1 MVNYCGRFIPNLASI
16 SAPLRELTKSDV
28 PWQWDESQSHALK
41 LIKQQLANSCSMA
54 YFDPQSAT
62 ELLVDASPVGLGA
75 MLTQRN
81 ANNVT
86 SVVALASR
94 ALTAVEQRYS
104 QTEREA
110 LAITWAVSHF
120 HLYLYGGPFMVITDH
135 KPLVPLF
142 NNSNAKPSLRLERG
156 ILTLQAYDYTVQ
168 YQPGKHNPADYMS
181 RHPYETPSSS
191 IEQTLAEAHI
201 HFISNHAI
209 RKSVTRD
216 EIASA
221 TKADIALQMCME
233 AIKRDNWNDVLTNA
247 DEAVKNE
254 LKCLHNV
261 RDELSVSESGD
272 LLLRDHRIIV
282 PQVLRK
288 RIIDI
293 AHEGHQGITK
303 TKALIREKVWFPAID
318 RLTESIIRDCLPCQ
332 ATVIEHSKE
341 PLIMSPL
348 PKKAW
353 SEVSVDFADLP
364 SGEHLLVVVD
374 DFSRFPEVEI
384 VPSTSALHV
393 IPKLDRIFSSYG
405 VPEIV
410 RTDNGPP
417 FQSHAFADFAQYL
430 GFTHRRVTPRWP
442 QANGEV
448 ERFMKTLKKAYRTA
462 FAERKPWKQELYK
475 FLRNYRV
482 TPHATTQTPP
492 ATLLFGRPI
501 RARLPEPV
509 SAQTPPDD
517 NDLRAR
523 DHSKKSQI
531 KAHADKRGNTQRKAI
546 QVGDTVLVRRDG
558 FVPKHQSPYI
568 PVPYQVKKKN
578 GSLVTVQRGSHQI
591 TRNVSRFKKYSGPD
605 RNEAQIDDD
614 DFDVDSAPVHDAPIP
629 QAQPRRNPARYRR
642 PPMYLNDYT
651 RH

>member
-1 MVNYCGRFIPNLASI
+1 
-16 SAPLRELTKSDV
+16 
-28 PWQWDESQSHALK
+28 
-41 LIKQQLANSCSMA
+41 
-54 YFDPQSAT
+54 
-62 ELLVDASPVGLGA
+62 
-75 MLTQRN
+75 
-81 ANNVT
+81 
-86 SVVALASR
+86 
-94 ALTAVEQRYS
+94 
-104 QTEREA
+104 
-110 LAITWAVSHF
+110 
-120 HLYLYGGPFMVITDH
+120 
-135 KPLVPLF
+135 
-142 NNSNAKPSLRLERG
+142 
-156 ILTLQAYDYTVQ
+156 
-168 YQPGKHNPADYMS
+168 
-181 RHPYETPSSS
+181 
-191 IEQTLAEAHI
+191 
-201 HFISNHAI
+201 
-209 RKSVTRD
+209 
-216 EIASA
+216 
-221 TKADIALQMCME
+221 ME

-293 AHEGHQGITK
+293 AHEEHQGITK

-482 TPHATTQTPP
+482 TPPPPMPLRKHHQRPFCSVDPSAHVYPSQFQLKRHPTTMIYAHGIIARNRKSKHMPTSEATPNGKQSKSV
-492 ATLLFGRPI
+492 I
-501 RARLPEPV
+501 RSLCDV
-509 SAQTPPDD
+509 
-517 NDLRAR
+517 
-523 DHSKKSQI
+523 
-531 KAHADKRGNTQRKAI
+531 
-546 QVGDTVLVRRDG
+546 TVLFQNTNRHT
-558 FVPKHQSPYI
+558 F
-568 PVPYQVKKKN
+568 
-578 GSLVTVQRGSHQI
+578 LC
-591 TRNVSRFKKYSGPD
+591 
-605 RNEAQIDDD
+605 
-614 DFDVDSAPVHDAPIP
+614 PIK
-629 QAQPRRNPARYRR
+629 
-642 PPMYLNDYT
+642 
-651 RH
+651 